1 MIDFQSS
8 SISIPPISLRGTMMS
23 STVTVS
29 ISKIDSNICG
39 CCSSGVAS
47 PASETMLRNSSR
59 LMTCFFRSG
68 FKPTKRIKNLVNTF
82 ITQTKGAKT
91 FSNGVNRWLE
101 VNPTFSGCIAATVF
115 GKISEKI
122 NITNVNAPVAIAT
135 PASPYNR
142 IPITVA
148 IAEALIF
155 TRLLKI
161 RIKLSSLSGLASN
174 ISAFFAP
181 LLPCSAKK
189 RRRYLFKESKPVSE
203 PEK

>member
-1 MIDFQSS
+1 
-8 SISIPPISLRGTMMS
+8 MMS

-59 LMTCFFRSG
+59 LITCFFKSG
-68 FKPTKRIKNLVNTF
+68 FKPTKRIKSLVNTF
-82 ITQTKGAKT
+82 ITQTKGAKMLR
-91 FSNGVNRWLE
+91 SGINKWLE
-101 VNPTFSGCIAATVF
+101 AKPTFSGCMAATVF

-122 NITNVNAPVAIAT
+122 NITNVNKPVAIAT
-135 PASPYNR
+135 PASPYKR
-142 IPITVA
+142 MPIIVA
-148 IAEALIF
+148 MAEALIF

-161 RIKLSSLSGLASN
+161 RIKLSSLSGLASSV
-174 ISAFFAP
+174 SAFFAP

-189 RRRYLFKESKPVSE
+189 RRRYLLRESKPVSE